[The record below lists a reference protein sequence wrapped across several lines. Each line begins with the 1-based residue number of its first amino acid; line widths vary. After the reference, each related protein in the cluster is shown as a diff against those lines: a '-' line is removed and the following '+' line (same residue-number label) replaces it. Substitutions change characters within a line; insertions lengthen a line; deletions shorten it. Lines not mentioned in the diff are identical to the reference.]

1 MLVAGVECGSSLN
14 SCCIT
19 FRVFLVRLISYA
31 KMKRRRRR
39 RRKEQK
45 RSSTKRKKMLY
56 IKEPCQ
62 NAGPYQYLNFRPARS
77 HRFKQVEQKRNTR
90 RTCLPSSIVS
100 AFFPLGNKIISKV
113 NRSEM
118 DSFTLAKYF
127 WHFYLLNGEEDD
139 VRDLCCVVCKKKNE

>member
-1 MLVAGVECGSSLN
+1 MWLVLEFLLYYV
-14 SCCIT
+14 SC
-19 FRVFLVRLISYA
+19 FP
-31 KMKRRRRR
+31 
-39 RRKEQK
+39 
-45 RSSTKRKKMLY
+45 RSSHFL
-56 IKEPCQ
+56 CQ
-62 NAGPYQYLNFRPARS
+62 NEEKKKKEEKRTKTFQHETKESVIHKRTLPERRSLSILNL
-77 HRFKQVEQKRNTR
+77 

-118 DSFTLAKYF
+118 DSFALTKYF